1 MGHENHFQQ
10 WLHSF
15 GTLLVFPNKPDF
27 LLLYINY
34 FYYDYNR
41 KCIFLLIHRDLWL
54 HALISCSAS
63 LFLWISCVFP
73 TLFPKWS
80 LTFCQAIVLFHFR
93 VVASKY
99 FCPSPSWVLCLSSV
113 SDVLWLL
120 GSHLSSTVLSHS
132 YEWLCQH
139 PHGCSALTS
148 WDSQLHCSH
157 SLCTS
162 LSLLCLKNHFFCE
175 VPAMLVLSCVVTT
188 HYERGVY
195 VSVIIFLLIT
205 FFLIFASY
213 VQILIAVLQ
222 VKSWQEW
229 KNNSLTVSFMWFWS
243 SWTMSHLFSHI
254 WNQMVPHSSQR
265 LSPQQ
270 YSIPFS
276 HPLSTQLSTV
286 LEIKVF

>member
-54 HALISCSAS
+54 HTLISCSAS
-63 LFLWISCVFP
+63 LFLWISCIFP

-80 LTFCQAIVLFHFR
+80 LTFCQAIVLFHFQ

-132 YEWLCQH
+132 YEWL
-139 PHGCSALTS
+139 SASS
-148 WDSQLHCSH
+148 WLQCPDLLGQSTPLFTQLMHFTFPSVSQKPL
-157 SLCTS
+157 
-162 LSLLCLKNHFFCE
+162 FCE
-175 VPAMLVLSCVVTT
+175 VPAILVLSCVVTT
-188 HYERGVY
+188 HYEWGVY
-195 VSVIIFLLIT
+195 HHFPAHHFLPNLC
-205 FFLIFASY
+205 L
-213 VQILIAVLQ
+213 LCP
-222 VKSWQEW
+222 
-229 KNNSLTVSFMWFWS
+229 NSHCCTPSEVM
-243 SWTMSHLFSHI
+243 TRM
-254 WNQMVPHSSQR
+254 
-265 LSPQQ
+265 
-270 YSIPFS
+270 
-276 HPLSTQLSTV
+276 
-286 LEIKVF
+286 EK